1 MLSWATWEEFKSLQ
15 QEIKPLAGTVA
26 HIPVTI
32 RCIDAG
38 QDFKGTILLMH
49 GIPTWGYLY
58 HAVIPGVVQARDDTF
73 DWKLKPQS
81 SAK

>member
-1 MLSWATWEEFKSLQ
+1 MLSWATWEEFKSSR
-15 QEIKPLAGTVA
+15 QEIQRPAGMVA

-32 RCIDAG
+32 CYIDAG

-58 HAVIPGVVQARDDTF
+58 HAVIPSVSKRGAT
-73 DWKLKPQS
+73 LLIEN
-81 SAK
+81 